1 MTSHS
6 SRCSTSGRRRL
17 TVPRAVPIATTSVPS
32 GSSRPTA
39 GTSVWRR
46 SDAGMAPA
54 SDRPVSKRGSAGR
67 STTSM
72 RCATPSSVT
81 TATCERAVD
90 GNCRR
95 QPSDAARGPGSR
107 GSPPSTR
114 ARAPEEDRTTT
125 HGSSG
130 ICRSRPLPE
139 RDTDGRAASAAS
151 SAAAAPTGVPV
162 EASSSVRRG
171 VPRRSE
177 TSRSSF
183 FTRARSSSGSSRIS
197 RSDAIFASSSSRSV
211 SSSMRENFVRRRRRS
226 SRM

>member
-1 MTSHS
+1 MCS
-6 SRCSTSGRRRL
+6 SR
-17 TVPRAVPIATTSVPS
+17 
-32 GSSRPTA
+32 
-39 GTSVWRR
+39 
-46 SDAGMAPA
+46 DAGIAPA
-54 SDRPVSKRGSAGR
+54 SDKPVSKRGSAGR

-72 RCATPSSVT
+72 RCARPSSVT

-90 GNCRR
+90 GSCVRH
-95 QPSDAARGPGSR
+95 PSDAARGPGSS

-114 ARAPEEDRTTT
+114 ASAPEEDRTTT

-139 RDTDGRAASAAS
+139 RDTDGSAANAAS
-151 SAAAAPTGVPV
+151 SAAAAAAPTGVPV
-162 EASSSVRRG
+162 EASNSVRRG

-183 FTRARSSSGSSRIS
+183 LTSARSSSGSSRIS
-197 RSDAIFASSSSRSV
+197 RSEAIAAMSSSRSV
-211 SSSMRENFVRRRRRS
+211 SSSIRENFVRRRRRS